1 MNSAAPTALPTALIA
16 PAKRHWWPWALPA
29 AALLAVLWL
38 LWGAWSSQGAE
49 IAVRFEAGHGL
60 RAGDPV
66 RTRGIQVGIVERV
79 HLVDAGRAVLVR
91 ARLAPSAEDLARKGT
106 RLWIARPEIGPAGV
120 SDLDTLVGPRYLALL
135 PGDPKEPESHAFRG
149 LERAPVG
156 SEFSGGLEILLE
168 APARQ
173 GLAAGAAL
181 LYRQMPVGQITQV
194 SLSAD
199 RSRVELRAVVGPRYA
214 DLVRDNSQFWVAGGL
229 ELEAGLLD
237 GFKLRLDSLESL
249 LSGAVAFA
257 TPNAVGAAA
266 ATGARFPLLG
276 EAPENALAWR
286 PNLPVGSLTLPAGTG
301 LPQPKRTALAWKE
314 GALIAFS
321 ERRTGWS
328 LRAANGLIGPRDL
341 LSAPDDARAGSAR
354 LEVDGQE
361 LAVMP
366 REATNTKAEKK
377 AADKRDRMGGLLRL
391 PLPADPGGWPAERE
405 RLAEEPEDLLVC
417 GDAASG
423 TLAIEAA
430 RLKPLEGARLWQV
443 DAEVSF
449 DEGWHGAPVIARA
462 DGKLLGC
469 LLAHRDGAR
478 IALLEAPAS
487 APDKE

>member
-1 MNSAAPTALPTALIA
+1 MLPASAAPLPVAQIA
-16 PAKRHWWPWALPA
+16 PLTRNWWPWALPL

-38 LWGAWSSQGAE
+38 LWGAFSSQGPE
-49 IAVRFEAGHGL
+49 IAVRFDTGHGL

-66 RTRGIQVGIVERV
+66 RTRGIQVGVVERV
-79 HLVDAGRAVLVR
+79 QLIDSGRGVLVR
-91 ARLAPSAEDLARKGT
+91 ARLEPSAGDLARKGT
-106 RLWIARPEIGPAGV
+106 RLWIARPEIGPGGV
-120 SDLDTLVGPRYLALL
+120 SDLDTLVGPRYLALS
-135 PGDPKEPESHAFRG
+135 PGAAEQPESHAFRG

-156 SEFSGGLEILLE
+156 SEFSAGLEILLE
-168 APARQ
+168 AQARQ

-181 LYRQMPVGQITQV
+181 LYRQMPVGQVTQV
-194 SLSAD
+194 ALSAD
-199 RSRVELRAVVGPRYA
+199 RSRVEVRVVVGPRYA
-214 DLVRDNSQFWVAGGL
+214 DLVRENSQFWVASGL

-237 GFKLRLDSLESL
+237 GLKLRIDSLEGL

-257 TPNAVGAAA
+257 TPNAVGGPA
-266 ATGARFPLLG
+266 ATGARFELLS

-286 PNLPVGSLTLPAGTG
+286 PNLPLGSLSLPSGAA
-301 LPQPKRTALAWKE
+301 LPRPRRTALAWKE

-321 ERRTGWS
+321 
-328 LRAANGLIGPRDL
+328 LIGPRDL

-366 REATNTKAEKK
+366 REETNTKAEKK
-377 AADKRDRMGGLLRL
+377 AADTRDRLGGLLRL
-391 PLPADPGGWPAERE
+391 PLPADPTGWPAERE
-405 RLAEEPEDLLVC
+405 RMAEAPEDLLVC

-443 DAEVSF
+443 DAELAF
-449 DEGWHGAPVIARA
+449 DEGWHGAPVISRA

-487 APDKE
+487 APDKDKIR